1 MGKEDV
7 GGVGEKEQDKN
18 MTKIHC
24 MKTFI
29 EIKEQKKKWKKLP
42 TTTTTKK
49 DTLEG
54 LPSNMSSL

>member
-7 GGVGEKEQDKN
+7 GGVGEREQDKN
-18 MTKIHC
+18 MTKIYC

-29 EIKEQKKKWKKLP
+29 EIKEQKRNEKKLP
-42 TTTTTKK
+42 TTTTKK